1 MSEPMIVKTI
11 FLNASAEKVWRYL
24 TEKDLLAR
32 WFHETD
38 GDLDAGAASSYASFD
53 IDKCD
58 RTLKWGEVHHSDVAP
73 KLVLTVT
80 CE

>member
-38 GDLDAGAASSYASFD
+38 RDLDAGAAFS
-53 IDKCD
+53 
-58 RTLKWGEVHHSDVAP
+58 
-73 KLVLTVT
+73 
-80 CE
+80 